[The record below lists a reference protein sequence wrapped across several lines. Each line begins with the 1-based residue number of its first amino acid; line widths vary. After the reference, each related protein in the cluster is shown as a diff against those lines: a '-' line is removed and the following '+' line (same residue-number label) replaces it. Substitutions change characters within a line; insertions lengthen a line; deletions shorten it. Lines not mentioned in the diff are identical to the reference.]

1 MLEEFNFLKQT
12 KHLGIHFENT
22 HVYDFC
28 DNFCHLSSNFV
39 RSVYIMS
46 PSYVT
51 IKKKKMHFYE
61 I

>member
-51 IKKKKMHFYE
+51 IKNKKNAFL
-61 I
+61 